1 MTSLTRARLCQPCMP
16 MSLSL
21 MTPPNVFPVR
31 EVLVGLTR
39 LLDPRLVEFLRVG
52 LAKAIEGEALFMEEA
67 GRR

>member
-1 MTSLTRARLCQPCMP
+1 MP